1 MPKSHDG
8 KKRENLCS
16 DRISRSLFTR
26 THGDTF
32 NVNIVMIKT
41 YDGIFL
47 LHFYGVKSKRNRT
60 TELST
65 KTAFFMLMHGVS
77 KHSLNLSHLFS
88 LEL

>member
-47 LHFYGVKSKRNRT
+47 LHFTESKVN
-60 TELST
+60 EIALQNFPP
-65 KTAFFMLMHGVS
+65 KL
-77 KHSLNLSHLFS
+77 LFS
-88 LEL
+88 C